1 MPKSSPS
8 DDDSN
13 KNAPYRSSR
22 RSVRRDRELRVGRR
36 RQITVRSE
44 LREEPDVR
52 KIARAII
59 GMAMLEAEREAQA
72 KAEQE
77 SREAP
82 DA

>member
-1 MPKSSPS
+1 MPTSSPR
-8 DDDSN
+8 DDEPT

-22 RSVRRDRELRVGRR
+22 RAVRKDRELRVGRR

-44 LREEPDVR
+44 LREQPDVR
-52 KIARAII
+52 KIARAILH
-59 GMAMLEAEREAQA
+59 MAMLEAEREAQA

-77 SREAP
+77 SRGAP